1 MQYNYISNLGKYFRL
16 TKYPPIFIGGKN
28 EILIDKNGSK
38 YLDFAC
44 GSGTSVLGH
53 QNNYMIKNLTKVV
66 NRGFIHSG
74 PHFLSSDHCKFFN
87 ELSNFLDKRFS
98 IFNLATNGTEAT
110 ETALKLA
117 FHHTNKRKII
127 YFEGSYH
134 GRTGY
139 ALSSS
144 GMKGINNNFF
154 TNTNFIECKFNSI
167 EDFKKKFIKHKKD
180 LAAVII
186 EPIQATSGF
195 IFSES
200 KFLKEIRRITT
211 NHNKLLIFDEVWTGF
226 GKTGFDFGYNYY
238 KIKPDILILGKS
250 LACGLPLGL
259 VAFTKKINHNFP
271 GAQSSTFQGNIIA
284 INSSLLFL
292 KYIKKIKYLD
302 KIENISINMKTE
314 MKKLEK
320 FKFVKKIRGVGFM
333 WGIEIDTKYFENPDY
348 TNLIRYNLL
357 KNKLITWEC
366 GKNSNVIGLI
376 PPIIIP
382 TSSIKKA
389 FNIILK
395 TFNKIN
401 IKI

>member
-16 TKYPPIFIGGKN
+16 TKYPPVFIGGKN

-53 QNNYMIKNLTKVV
+53 QNNFIIKNLNKVV

-74 PHFLSSDHCKFFN
+74 PHFLSSDHYKFFN

-154 TNTNFIECKFNSI
+154 TNTNFIKCKFNSI

-200 KFLKEIRRITT
+200 KFLKEVRRVTT

-271 GAQSSTFQGNIIA
+271 GAQSSTFQGNILA

-376 PPIIIP
+376 PPIMIP
-382 TSSIKKA
+382 ISSIKKA